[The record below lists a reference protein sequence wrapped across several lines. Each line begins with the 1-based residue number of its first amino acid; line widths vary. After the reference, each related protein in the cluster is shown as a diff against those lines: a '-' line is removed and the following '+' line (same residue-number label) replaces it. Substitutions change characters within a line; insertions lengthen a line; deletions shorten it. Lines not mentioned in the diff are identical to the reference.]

1 MSYKKICYND
11 INMYFKLGG
20 NVNKKILLKLI
31 LVCSAVIATCG
42 LIMTVTQDESTSK
55 VTAETVS
62 ISGNSSTV
70 TTNFINSI
78 GETARQIGRE
88 RDLYASV
95 MIAQAIL
102 ESGSGQSG
110 LSKSPY
116 YNYFGVKGSYQ
127 NQSVTMSTWE
137 DDGSGNA
144 YKVDQ
149 EFRSYGSIS
158 DSLEDYSNLLR
169 WDVYAG
175 AWKSNTSSYEGATK
189 ALTGLYATDTAY
201 GDKLNNLIAYYG
213 LTSYD
218 SALSDSVWNTY
229 RKAYTDAATLAED
242 ESWVRYNN

>member
-1 MSYKKICYND
+1 MT
-11 INMYFKLGG
+11 FKLGDT
-20 NVNKKILLKLI
+20 VNKKILLKSI
-31 LVCSAVIATCG
+31 LACSAVIATCG
-42 LIMTVTQDESTSK
+42 LVMTVTQDESTSE
-55 VTAETVS
+55 VTAETTSVS
-62 ISGNSSTV
+62 GDSSTV

-78 GETARQIGRE
+78 GETARQIGQE

-102 ESGSGQSG
+102 ESNSGQSG

-116 YNYFGVKGSYQ
+116 YNYFGIKGHYQ
-127 NQSVTMSTWE
+127 NQSVTMPTWE

-144 YKVDQ
+144 YEVDQ
-149 EFRSYGSIS
+149 AFRSYGSIA

-169 WDVYAG
+169 WNVYAG
-175 AWKSNTSSYEGATK
+175 AWKSNTSSYEDATK
-189 ALTGLYATDTAY
+189 ALTGLYATDTTY

-218 SALSDSVWNTY
+218 SALSEGTSGSVWNTY
-229 RKAYTDAATLAED
+229 RGAYTDAATLAED